1 MCGCGARRASVAFGA
16 LILIVVV
23 ALALWN
29 QPSPALQR
37 APATVRAT
45 ETPAATIG
53 TPGASDVDLIVWPD
67 DGEAIVIDR
76 VASARQRVLMKMYL
90 LTDSRLADALAQAR
104 VGGAD
109 VRVMI
114 EPEPIGM
121 SGAAAAMI
129 ERLRESGVDAKY
141 TSPEFRFTHEK
152 SIVIDDGALILTA
165 NMTRRS
171 ATSNREFGLAY
182 RAVGDVDEIAS
193 AFEADWRRNPF
204 VPSSANLVWS
214 PINARERIGSVID
227 LAQRTLDVYAPS
239 AQDEEQLG
247 QLVDAAGRGVRV
259 RLLTSAPDVDGET
272 GDGSGD
278 YGLDLLQR
286 GGVEV
291 RVLEEPYVHAKVF
304 AADHA
309 VAFVGSQN
317 ISTTSL
323 DYNRELGLILSDPDA
338 LRRLSATFMY
348 DWDRASER

>member
-1 MCGCGARRASVAFGA
+1 
-16 LILIVVV
+16 
-23 ALALWN
+23 
-29 QPSPALQR
+29 
-37 APATVRAT
+37 
-45 ETPAATIG
+45 
-53 TPGASDVDLIVWPD
+53 
-67 DGEAIVIDR
+67 
-76 VASARQRVLMKMYL
+76 
-90 LTDSRLADALAQAR
+90 
-104 VGGAD
+104 
-109 VRVMI
+109 
-114 EPEPIGM
+114 
-121 SGAAAAMI
+121 
-129 ERLRESGVDAKY
+129 
-141 TSPEFRFTHEK
+141 
-152 SIVIDDGALILTA
+152 
-165 NMTRRS
+165 
-171 ATSNREFGLAY
+171 
-182 RAVGDVDEIAS
+182 VGDVEEIVS

-214 PINARERIGSVID
+214 PINARERIGAVID
-227 LAQRTLDVYAPS
+227 LAQRRLDVYAPS

-259 RLLTSAPDVDGET
+259 RLLTSASDANGEA
-272 GDGSGD
+272 GDGSRD

-291 RVLEEPYVHAKVF
+291 RVLEEPHVHAKVF